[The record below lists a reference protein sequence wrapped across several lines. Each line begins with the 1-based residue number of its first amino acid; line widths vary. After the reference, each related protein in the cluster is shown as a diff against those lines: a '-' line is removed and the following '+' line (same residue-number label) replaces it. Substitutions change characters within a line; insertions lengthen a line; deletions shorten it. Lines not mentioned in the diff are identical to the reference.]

1 MLVIVISLLMV
12 SKKCSN
18 NIQKNKIINKNPLIY
33 DLLITEILLELS
45 QNVELCSEFYIAF
58 YLV

>member
-1 MLVIVISLLMV
+1 MISLLMV